1 VSSPSV
7 VLGAQCVREMRL
19 SWAFVRYDFSST
31 VVPAML
37 FVLAA
42 SRSAGQFDVATLAGA
57 AAYFFL
63 YVYTFAVSNQI
74 TGLEEDRLN
83 KPDRPLP
90 AGMTTVGGAWIRWVV
105 GMLLFAGVGW
115 SLGVLEWALMW
126 QVCFCLYNFAG
137 FARHFVTKS
146 LIMGLGVIAQLA
158 AAWSIVAPVSPV
170 AWRWITGLAVVAFVF
185 CNIQDLRDVAGDR
198 VLRRRTMP
206 LVYGLTRSCRAL
218 AFAFALLLPLVTHF
232 WLFAPLPGTPF
243 GWLLE
248 GSATILSW
256 VIAARLMLDQRPQA
270 LHRSYL
276 LFTYW
281 YCLMLFGAGLV
292 LPGALAP

>member
-1 VSSPSV
+1 MRTSP
-7 VLGAQCVREMRL
+7 LDLRAQCLRELRL
-19 SWAFVRYDFSST
+19 SWAFIRYDFSST

-37 FVLAA
+37 FVVAA
-42 SRSAGQFDVATLAGA
+42 SRSSDNFDVLTLMGA
-57 AAYFFL
+57 AAYFSL

-74 TGLEEDRLN
+74 TGLPEDRLN

-90 AGMTTVGGAWIRWVV
+90 AGMTTIEGAWIRWSI

-115 SLGVLEWALMW
+115 ILGVLEWALMW
-126 QVCFCLYNFAG
+126 QLCFCLYNFAG

-158 AAWSIVAPVSPV
+158 AAWTIINPAPPV
-170 AWRWITGLAVVAFVF
+170 AWRWITGLAVIAFVF

-198 VLRRRTMP
+198 TLRRRTMP
-206 LVYGLTRSCRAL
+206 LVYGLSRSCHAL
-218 AFAFALLLPLVTHF
+218 AFAFALLLPVVTHL
-232 WLFAPLPGTPF
+232 WLFAPLPETP
-243 GWLLE
+243 
-248 GSATILSW
+248 LSW
-256 VIAARLMLDQRPQA
+256 ALEALATLLSWIIAARLLLDQRPQA

-281 YCLMLFGAGLV
+281 YCLMLFSAILL
-292 LPGALAP
+292 LPGA